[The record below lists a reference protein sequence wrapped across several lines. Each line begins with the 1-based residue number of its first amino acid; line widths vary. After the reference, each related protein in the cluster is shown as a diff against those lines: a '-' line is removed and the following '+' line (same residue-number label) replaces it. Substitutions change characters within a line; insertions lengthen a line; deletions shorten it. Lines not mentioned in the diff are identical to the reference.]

1 MNTDNCIL
9 NGCFNYLYDMCL
21 NNPNETNNWVC
32 CVRNEICRIGL
43 SNLWHAQQSL
53 CKEHLVIIK
62 QRLYD
67 IAKQELDEI
76 LHTSPKCN
84 LYQYYVPTFYMQTYL
99 TKPMPELYKKYIIK
113 TRLSSHNLEN
123 RNCKFCIED
132 MEDEM
137 HFILLCPMH
146 TNLR

>member
-1 MNTDNCIL
+1 MHFI
-9 NGCFNYLYDMCL
+9 FCL

-76 LHTSPKCN
+76 LSSISSMQN
-84 LYQYYVPTFYMQTYL
+84 LQFLFSRLCDDSLVLIIYFLYNSGIGLVKYV
-99 TKPMPELYKKYIIK
+99 
-113 TRLSSHNLEN
+113 
-123 RNCKFCIED
+123 CI
-132 MEDEM
+132 
-137 HFILLCPMH
+137 
-146 TNLR
+146 